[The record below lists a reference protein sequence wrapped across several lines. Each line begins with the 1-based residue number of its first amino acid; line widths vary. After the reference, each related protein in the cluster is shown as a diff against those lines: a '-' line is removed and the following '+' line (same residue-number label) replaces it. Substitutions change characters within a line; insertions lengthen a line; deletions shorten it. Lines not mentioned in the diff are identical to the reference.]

1 MQRTSFTKAW
11 VDTPYSVP
19 PAWLPNS
26 VRSASEWITP
36 YDGEG
41 NQAEGWYVYITP
53 FHVPSALP
61 GGISPTSLTISGRFA
76 SDNEVYGFSSRPQPA
91 AVLAGQR
98 QACRC
103 HSGNT
108 LSGRTSVLPIRSP

>member
-53 FHVPSALP
+53 FHVPSVLP

-76 SDNEVYGFSSRPQPA
+76 ADNEVYGFFLATPA
-91 AVLAGQR
+91 GGGSCGSATGLP
-98 QACRC
+98 
-103 HSGNT
+103 
-108 LSGRTSVLPIRSP
+108 LPFGRTSVLPIRSP